1 MEETGA
7 RGDNGG
13 EENEGGGSKE
23 EVRARGRKGGEV
35 GRKEVIG
42 VVWSR
47 KGIIREKD

>member
-1 MEETGA
+1 MEERKT
-7 RGDNGG
+7 R
-13 EENEGGGSKE
+13 GGGRKE